1 MNIIKSSKTVIFFAI
16 TFIAFLI
23 GCKEDETLPTAGNK
37 ILIGNT
43 IFKNYPN
50 DPLIISAAT
59 INGDSLQITFGASCC
74 DGKNWTV
81 QLVGSGD
88 VMLSNPPQLL
98 IRLSLKNYEI
108 CTAVCSKTLK
118 FDLKPARVNGNQIIL
133 DLDGWDQPL
142 IYNY

>member
-1 MNIIKSSKTVIFFAI
+1 MNILKLSKTVIFFAI
-16 TFIAFLI
+16 TFIALLI
-23 GCKEDETLPTAGNK
+23 ACKDDEALPTSENK

-88 VMLSNPPQLL
+88 VLYSSPPQRS

-108 CTAVCSKTLK
+108 CAAVCSKTLK
-118 FDLKPARVNGNQIIL
+118 FDLIPTRVNGNQIIL
-133 DLDGWDQPL
+133 NLDGWDQPL
-142 IYNY
+142 IYKY

>member
-1 MNIIKSSKTVIFFAI
+1 MNIIKSSKTVICVAI
-16 TFIAFLI
+16 TFIAILI
-23 GCKEDETLPTAGNK
+23 ACKEDKTLPTAGNK
-37 ILIGNT
+37 ILIGNP

-59 INGDSLQITFGASCC
+59 INDDSLQITFGASCC

-98 IRLSLKNYEI
+98 IRLSLKNMYRSMFKNAE
-108 CTAVCSKTLK
+108 V
-118 FDLKPARVNGNQIIL
+118 
-133 DLDGWDQPL
+133 
-142 IYNY
+142 

>member
-1 MNIIKSSKTVIFFAI
+1 MNIIKSPKTVIFFAI

-23 GCKEDETLPTAGNK
+23 ACKDDETLPTSENK

-74 DGKNWTV
+74 DGNNWTV

-88 VMLSNPPQLL
+88 VLYSSPPQRS

-108 CTAVCSKTLK
+108 CAAVCSKTLK
-118 FDLKPARVNGNQIIL
+118 FDLIPTKVNGNQIIL
-133 DLDGWDQPL
+133 KLDGWDQPL
-142 IYNY
+142 IYKY